1 MAKKINEQYD
11 EIFKIVGDK
20 VGFRNFNYKDY
31 LNLKEKKSDDTRLKN
46 FDKYIEENLPFK
58 EATDEEFKDS
68 MNILNN
74 GLREEDK
81 VTDSKSFFKVGDLIP
96 KKDEERK
103 ASKPSPTKTEVRK
116 EKKISLF
123 KRITQNIP
131 AGAIGASVASVGLSA
146 LTLMLGSY
154 AGWPAAA
161 MLGTFNLTFVIPQA
175 IILSYVGIKYLS
187 KKIKDGSVKRWFEN
201 RKSKKLE
208 RELEKTKAKEKEFEK
223 VSSELFPTT
232 KDFADVVRES
242 SKEETSGVASE
253 PLPES
258 FKFVPPVPVLEKPKK
273 EEKIDDVSK
282 DSIETEFVDK
292 EPIDSG
298 SEEETT
304 TPDDVKKEETPSGE
318 IEETTTD
325 KVETEETFELKD
337 DAPVRT
343 PKHAMK
349 KPVVEGEKEQLESR
363 IKLLEWKLEQL
374 SAPSLLP
381 ESEEKKQYIK
391 QMKFNIK
398 LELKKCKQEYK
409 KFEERNISSL
419 LRSRKATLSQKLKR
433 IERNEGNQELIS
445 NIELAIEQIDNY
457 LKLEELQREGLIT
470 EEQLNQ
476 KANNAYMIADYVLGE
491 SKGKK

>member
-11 EIFKIVGDK
+11 EIFKIVGEK

-58 EATDEEFKDS
+58 ESTDEDFIGS
-68 MNILNN
+68 INILNN

-103 ASKPSPTKTEVRK
+103 ASKPLPTKTEVKK
-116 EKKISLF
+116 EKKTSLF
-123 KRITQNIP
+123 KRITKNIP
-131 AGAIGASVASVGLSA
+131 AGAIGASVVSVGLSA

-161 MLGTFNLTFVIPQA
+161 MLGTFNVTFVIPQA

-187 KKIKDGSVKRWFEN
+187 KKIKDGSIKRWFEN
-201 RKSKKLE
+201 RKNKKLE
-208 RELEKTKAKEKEFEK
+208 REMEKIKVKEEEIEK
-223 VSSELFPTT
+223 VSSELFPSTESF
-232 KDFADVVRES
+232 DDVVRKS
-242 SKEETSGVASE
+242 SKEEMSDVASE
-253 PLPES
+253 PLPDS
-258 FKFVPPVPVLEKPKK
+258 FKFVPPVPVLEKPKE
-273 EEKIDDVSK
+273 EEKIDDELE
-282 DSIETEFVDK
+282 DSVDK
-292 EPIDSG
+292 ESVDSG
-298 SEEETT
+298 SKDETT
-304 TPDDVKKEETPSGE
+304 IPDDVEKEETPSGE
-318 IEETTTD
+318 IEETITD
-325 KVETEETFELKD
+325 KVETKETSELKD
-337 DAPVRT
+337 DRSVRT

-349 KPVVEGEKEQLESR
+349 RPVVEGEKEQLESR

-381 ESEEKKQYIK
+381 ESEEKKQYVK
-391 QMKFNIK
+391 QMKYNIK
-398 LELKKCKQEYK
+398 LELKKCKQDYK

-433 IERNEGNQELIS
+433 IERNESNQELIS

-476 KANNAYMIADYVLGE
+476 KANNAYMVADYVLGE